1 METRNPNDKDVVMRA
16 FGKIEKHLCISCSLL
31 GAYAGG
37 DYSYLP
43 KKACEPRPESSQIN
57 SKDFSLWGFLT
68 AGVVISSVVGNLVS
82 NINNNNNNNN
92 NNNKQVSN
100 NNRNDNFNSGENSNM
115 NTNMIVPGRR
125 RSFQGDGGY
134 FSGKYY
140 SSKYKSCVSLL
151 LCKYLET
158 QGSGWLLVHHLKICS
173 WLLFRSILESSITNL
188 KYLPCNK
195 LAIICIINLFAWY
208 NDVMYIDNCNN
219 RFNQPDCCIEMWIY
233 TCRFIRS
240 QRN

>member
-1 METRNPNDKDVVMRA
+1 MATRYPNDKDVVMRA

-31 GAYAGG
+31 GAYASG

-82 NINNNNNNNN
+82 NINNNNNN
-92 NNNKQVSN
+92 QVSN
-100 NNRNDNFNSGENSNM
+100 NNRNDNLNSGENSNM
-115 NTNMIVPGRR
+115 NMNMIVPGRR
-125 RSFQGDGGY
+125 GSFHVDGGY
-134 FSGKYY
+134 LSGKCY

-158 QGSGWLLVHHLKICS
+158 QGSGWMLVHHLKICS
-173 WLLFRSILESSITNL
+173 
-188 KYLPCNK
+188 
-195 LAIICIINLFAWY
+195 
-208 NDVMYIDNCNN
+208 
-219 RFNQPDCCIEMWIY
+219 
-233 TCRFIRS
+233 
-240 QRN
+240 